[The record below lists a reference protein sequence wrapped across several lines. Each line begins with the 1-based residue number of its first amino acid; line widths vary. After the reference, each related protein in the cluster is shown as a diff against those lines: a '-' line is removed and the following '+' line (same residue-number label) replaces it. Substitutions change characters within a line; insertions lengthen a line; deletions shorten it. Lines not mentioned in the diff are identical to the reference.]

1 MKKLAIIISHPIQYY
16 APVFKLL
23 AQQCE
28 LKVFYTLGT
37 TENINYDPGFK
48 QNVIWDIDLLEGY
61 DHEFIENTAKK
72 PGSQNFM
79 GIKNPKI
86 IKLIKAFSPD
96 ALLVYGWSYFS
107 HLSIIWHFKGK
118 IPVWFRGDSTLID
131 NQPWIKRKIRKA
143 ILTLVYKNI
152 DIAFYVGK
160 ANKAYFK
167 TFGLKENKL
176 IFVPHA
182 VDNIRFGTDR
192 KNEALTIRNKL
203 GINLDETLILFAGKL
218 ESKKSP
224 DLLLEAFKQLN
235 RKDVHL
241 LFVGNGELEKPLK
254 STASDQKIRNVHFL
268 DFQNQTKMPAIYQA
282 CNLYCLPSRGPGE
295 TWGLAVN
302 EAMAAGKAILIS
314 DKVGCAIDLVD
325 ASNGLIFDINE
336 QSLLSSLQVLINN
349 DLKVMGEI
357 SGKKIENWN
366 FNNQVAVLVNMLN
379 G

>member
-1 MKKLAIIISHPIQYY
+1 
-16 APVFKLL
+16 
-23 AQQCE
+23 
-28 LKVFYTLGT
+28 
-37 TENINYDPGFK
+37 
-48 QNVIWDIDLLEGY
+48 
-61 DHEFIENTAKK
+61 
-72 PGSQNFM
+72 M